1 MKSLKMFPNLPEI
14 YIWYALFYMGGRVTK
29 NPQESRVKEIHY
41 GVKRKQL
48 SFWEKL
54 KLNNSLK
61 NKKFN
66 IMRDTESNFVS
77 VYLSQVIE
85 AHNPHCG

>member
-1 MKSLKMFPNLPEI
+1 MFPNLPEI
-14 YIWYALFYMGGRVTK
+14 YIVYPLFYIGGNQK
-29 NPQESRVKEIHY
+29 PQESRVKEIHY
-41 GVKRKQL
+41 DVKRKQL
-48 SFWEKL
+48 SFWKKL

-77 VYLSQVIE
+77 VY
-85 AHNPHCG
+85 